1 MTVNDDD
8 DEDEY
13 SLEKEARF
21 DPKRGLIIS
30 LKIR

>member
-1 MTVNDDD
+1 MTVDGDD

-13 SLEKEARF
+13 SLEKGACF